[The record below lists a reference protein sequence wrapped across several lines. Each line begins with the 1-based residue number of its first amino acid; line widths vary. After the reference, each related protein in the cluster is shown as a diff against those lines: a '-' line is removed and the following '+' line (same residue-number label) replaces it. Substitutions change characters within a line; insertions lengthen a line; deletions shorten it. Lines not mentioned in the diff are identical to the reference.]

1 MQESNL
7 MSLIQ
12 THLNAS
18 ERLHAHNHTTI
29 TALYYAFLT
38 QQADPPNLLINRA
51 PGTIGKDSRI
61 GSPETQLPLF
71 YWSAHLFYHVSSQV
85 PAGLERKVAS
95 HEHPEE
101 DRGGQQWPHLQRAW
115 ALGVNQVILSS
126 THTSSPQACYDLY
139 PYLLFQ

>member
-12 THLNAS
+12 THLNAC

-61 GSPETQLPLF
+61 GSPETQLPCFIGQPIYFIMSHLRF
-71 YWSAHLFYHVSSQV
+71 QQVWS
-85 PAGLERKVAS
+85 ER
-95 HEHPEE
+95 
-101 DRGGQQWPHLQRAW
+101 
-115 ALGVNQVILSS
+115 
-126 THTSSPQACYDLY
+126 
-139 PYLLFQ
+139 